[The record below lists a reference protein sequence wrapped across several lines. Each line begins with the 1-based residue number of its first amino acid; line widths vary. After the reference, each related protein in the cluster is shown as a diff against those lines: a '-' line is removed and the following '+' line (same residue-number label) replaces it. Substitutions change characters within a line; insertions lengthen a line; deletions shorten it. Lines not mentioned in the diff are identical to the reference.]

1 MKIYINRKPTIG
13 PWGGGNK
20 TLTELCKAL
29 MSRNHKV
36 VFELEKNIDVIFCYD
51 PRPNQ
56 SSIWYEH
63 FVNYKR
69 NNPNTVI
76 IQRVGDVGTH
86 SKPELTYLL
95 KAIIDAGYTDLFIFP
110 SNWSREYLSYK
121 GNNFK
126 IIENKPLDIFY
137 NKRINSK
144 IGKKIKIVTHHW
156 STNEKKGFD
165 FYNKV
170 GIYSKLGKLSKKD
183 FELTYI
189 GRYNKDFS
197 NEGWNLIEPVDE
209 IILSEML
216 PTYDIYLTASV
227 EEAGANHVLEAMA
240 AGLPVIYHDKGG
252 SINEYCKDYGLSYN
266 DINGFIQSAETI
278 IDNFGKFKSNVLK
291 YNERINTSIMMYIKC
306 IENIKNGESYV

>member
-20 TLTELCKAL
+20 TLTALCKAIV
-29 MSRNHKV
+29 SQGHKL
-36 VFELEKNIDVIFCYD
+36 VFELEQDIDVIFCYD
-51 PRPNQ
+51 PRPDQ
-56 SSIWYEH
+56 RGVWYKH
-63 FVNYKR
+63 FVNYKH
-69 NNPNTVI
+69 NNPNTII

-86 SKPELTYLL
+86 SKPDLTQLL
-95 KAIIDAGYTDLFIFP
+95 KDIIVADYTDLFIFP
-110 SNWSREYLSYK
+110 SNWARDYL
-121 GNNFK
+121 GHERDNFK
-126 IIENKPLDIFY
+126 IIKNKPLDIFY
-137 NKRINSK
+137 DKRINSK

-165 FYNKV
+165 FYNEI
-170 GIYSKLGKLSKKD
+170 GIYSKLGKISNKD

-197 NEGWNLIEPVDE
+197 HEGWQLIEPVSE

-216 PTYDIYLTASV
+216 PKYDLYLTASV

-240 AGLPVIYHDKGG
+240 AGLPIVYHDQGG

-266 DINGFIQSAETI
+266 SVNTFIQSAETI
-278 IDNFGKFKSNVLK
+278 IDNFSKFKSNVLMYDEK
-291 YNERINTSIMMYIKC
+291 INTSIIEYIKC
-306 IENIKNGESYV
+306 IENGESHA